1 MHKNMTSS
9 VSRDSMA
16 DSMFRS
22 GTSTGSGVTGA
33 HGGISGATGNTS
45 GSIPSRPSPSVFVS
59 NRRVSWPDPRMSEPK
74 PEIRDEQDEWWRF
87 PFRLV
92 RVRSS
97 CQKSLG
103 TNADQR

>member
-9 VSRDSMA
+9 VCRDSMA
-16 DSMFRS
+16 ESMFRS
-22 GTSTGSGVTGA
+22 GGTSTGSGATGA
-33 HGGISGATGNTS
+33 AGVGSGATGNT
-45 GSIPSRPSPSVFVS
+45 GASIPSRPAPSVFVS

-92 RVRSS
+92 RVHLANNLSARM
-97 CQKSLG
+97 
-103 TNADQR
+103 QRKD